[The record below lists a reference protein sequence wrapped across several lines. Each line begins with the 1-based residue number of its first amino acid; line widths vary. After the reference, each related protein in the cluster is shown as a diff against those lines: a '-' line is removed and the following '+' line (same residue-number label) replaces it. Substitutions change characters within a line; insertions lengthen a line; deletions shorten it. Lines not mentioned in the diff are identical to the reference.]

1 MQLTTNKI
9 IENRDEWEVEYL
21 NIQIQEYEEQQRD
34 LFY

>member
-9 IENRDEWEVEYL
+9 IENRDEWGIEYL

>member
-1 MQLTTNKI
+1 MQLTTDKI
-9 IENRDEWEVEYL
+9 IENRDEWEIEYI

>member
-9 IENRDEWEVEYL
+9 KENRDEWEIEYL

>member
-1 MQLTTNKI
+1 MRLTTDKI
-9 IENRDEWEVEYL
+9 IENRDEWEIEYI

>member
-1 MQLTTNKI
+1 MQLSTSKI
-9 IENRDEWEVEYL
+9 TENRDEWEIEYI

>member
-9 IENRDEWEVEYL
+9 IENRDEWEIEYL

>member
-1 MQLTTNKI
+1 MQLTTGKI
-9 IENRDEWEVEYL
+9 TENRDEWEIEYI

>member
-1 MQLTTNKI
+1 MQLTTDKI

>member
-9 IENRDEWEVEYL
+9 IENRDEWEIEYI

>member
-9 IENRDEWEVEYL
+9 IENRDKWEIEYL

>member
-1 MQLTTNKI
+1 MQLTTDKI
-9 IENRDEWEVEYL
+9 IENRDEWEIEYL

>member
-1 MQLTTNKI
+1 MQLTTSKI
-9 IENRDEWEVEYL
+9 IENRDEWEIEYI